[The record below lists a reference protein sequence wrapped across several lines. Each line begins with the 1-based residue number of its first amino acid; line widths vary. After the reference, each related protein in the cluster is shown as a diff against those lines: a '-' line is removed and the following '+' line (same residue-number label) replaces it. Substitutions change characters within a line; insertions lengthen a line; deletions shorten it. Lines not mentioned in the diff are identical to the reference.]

1 MNSDY
6 YPRRR
11 APYYPVGLGI
21 VFAVCVTLLLIGV
34 TGGLVFY
41 IVAVA
46 AALTLLGLLHYAVW
60 GHNTPATALPRTAR
74 PDAWQRERDRENR
87 H

>member
-1 MNSDY
+1 MHSENY
-6 YPRRR
+6 PPRRS
-11 APYYPVGLGI
+11 PYYPVGLGV

-41 IVAVA
+41 LVAAA
-46 AALTLLGLLHYAVW
+46 AALTLLGLFHYAVW
-60 GHNTPATALPRTAR
+60 GHNTPAPALRNTAR